1 MKIYIQIL
9 GTETGD
15 STPGILVFFDQKRYL
30 FNCGEGTQ
38 RFCIEHKVRL
48 ARVDHIFVTQLSWDY
63 IGGIPGGLLSLYEMG
78 LKNINLFG
86 PKGLKN
92 FLEACRYF
100 FQRPDMTFRIR
111 EFEDTDFF
119 QDENL
124 KIIPIILNPQKSDTF
139 SRSSDEKT
147 TFADSE
153 SDDVYFTDPEE
164 TLKVASSVSFD
175 EKTKFYTMQL
185 TQPLP
190 NVAKKRKISETK
202 NTREWTQSHGEQ
214 NDSTSEC
221 ATPRT
226 CSKDASF
233 LSLVSTI
240 LQHRYKNRPFVRMS
254 PRLSPSTQ
262 SPSHTVVSYVCHTP
276 TVPGKFNVQKA
287 LQLGVPKGP
296 LFGALRRGETV
307 TLDNGTVVRPS
318 DCIEPDVPGAILIV
332 VHCPSIDYLAS
343 LCSHSALTPYLRP
356 GDPQQST
363 GSMNHS
369 NNSQNHWRYVKCVVH
384 ITPLGVL
391 TTPAYSKWM
400 NSFEE
405 SAHHIVINKEICKQQ
420 LIFRSAAI
428 HSIKLNFVHS
438 ELFPKPKYTSTPACS
453 INDLFKKDNVP
464 KWVVAA
470 EPLMKF
476 HLCPLSAIG
485 LDVSELL
492 SDFNEQ
498 EILQSL
504 QADEQLKNTIKQQQS
519 LIIEAENN
527 PNDEKLIQ
535 PQPTIVFL
543 GTGAA
548 MPSKYR
554 NVSAILVDIP
564 QFGSL
569 LLDVGEGTFGQLVR
583 LFGFNNTNT
592 LLMNLKCVFISH
604 IHADHHLGL
613 IRILLKRQEA
623 LLKSEVHGD
632 ELLIV
637 GPIQLLYWLQEFS
650 EIQSLNFRFCD
661 SRDLLGTAHHTF
673 KYDELSHFLEEQNQ
687 TSKKTSHSHCYYYF
701 LLTVLFPNAIAY
713 GVKGIFSFK
722 VWVF

>member
-384 ITPLGVL
+384 ITPLEVL

-554 NVSAILVDIP
+554 NGIL
-564 QFGSL
+564 FL
-569 LLDVGEGTFGQLVR
+569 
-583 LFGFNNTNT
+583 
-592 LLMNLKCVFISH
+592 IS
-604 IHADHHLGL
+604 
-613 IRILLKRQEA
+613 
-623 LLKSEVHGD
+623 
-632 ELLIV
+632 
-637 GPIQLLYWLQEFS
+637 
-650 EIQSLNFRFCD
+650 
-661 SRDLLGTAHHTF
+661 
-673 KYDELSHFLEEQNQ
+673 
-687 TSKKTSHSHCYYYF
+687 
-701 LLTVLFPNAIAY
+701 VL
-713 GVKGIFSFK
+713 
-722 VWVF
+722 